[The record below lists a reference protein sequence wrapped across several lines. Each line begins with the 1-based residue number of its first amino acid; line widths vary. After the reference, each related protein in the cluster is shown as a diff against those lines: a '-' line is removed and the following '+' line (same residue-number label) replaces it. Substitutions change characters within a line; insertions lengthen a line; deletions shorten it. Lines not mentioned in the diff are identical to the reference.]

1 MSVPAPT
8 VPPSASSPTLSVIIC
23 CYTTDRIDALR
34 AAIDSVTAQIGT
46 ADEAIVVVDHNP
58 ELLGRL
64 RADDTTRRGV
74 RVVPNDET
82 RGLSGARNTGLAAA
96 RGDVVVFLDDD
107 AALEPQALSGIRT
120 RLAGPEIVAVGG
132 AVDAQWDDDRVPS
145 WFPPEFGWV
154 VGCDYRGLPA
164 DGATIRNPIGAAMA
178 VRRDELTAIG
188 GFSHRLGR
196 RGTFPAG
203 CEETLMGIALR
214 EHFPS
219 SDIVRDTAFRVRHRV
234 TADRATVRYFLHR
247 CFQEGRSKAVLA
259 TLASTSTALSSERSY
274 AARTLTS
281 GLWSHRRTPLR
292 ALALVVGFTFTTAGF
307 VVGAVATRL
316 RATPR
321 EDS

>member
-1 MSVPAPT
+1 ME
-8 VPPSASSPTLSVIIC
+8 
-23 CYTTDRIDALR
+23 ALR
-34 AAIDSVTAQIGT
+34 AAIDSTTAQIGA
-46 ADEAIVVVDHNP
+46 ADEAIVVVDHNTA
-58 ELLGRL
+58 LLERL
-64 RADDTTRRGV
+64 RTDDTTRRGV
-74 RVVPNDET
+74 HVVPNSET

-96 RGDVVVFLDDD
+96 TGEVVVFLDDD
-107 AALEPQALSGIRT
+107 AALEPEALAGIRT
-120 RLAGPEIVAVGG
+120 RFARPELVAVGG
-132 AVDAQWDDDRVPS
+132 AVDAQWEGDRAPS
-145 WFPPEFGWV
+145 WFPSEFGWV

-178 VRRDELTAIG
+178 VRRDALTVIG

-281 GLWSHRRTPLR
+281 GLWLHRRRPLR
-292 ALALVVGFTFTTAGF
+292 ALALVVGFAATTGGF
-307 VVGAVATRL
+307 VVGTVATRL
-316 RATPR
+316 RDLPR
-321 EDS
+321 EDSRR